1 MIHGIKDTH
10 AFDVRPVEK
19 SFTVGG
25 RNFKFQSGK
34 VALFADGADVI
45 TDDRGNYLLTTVGI
59 SKTPKKDCSWFPM
72 MVDYQEKYYATG
84 KIGGNRF
91 QKREGRP
98 SDLAVLTS
106 RLIDRP
112 IRPMFPKGVVNEV
125 QVISTIMSSADNAD
139 FGFWGI
145 TGASLALLLSGAKE
159 FEGPVAGVRI
169 AQLADGSFKF
179 DPTFEDLK
187 TAKLDLTVAG
197 TLDAVT
203 MVESQAQQV
212 ADEDLMKGFEFAYG
226 LVKQICQAQLD
237 FVADYKKTHEIR
249 EFTFDKR
256 EPIAGLK
263 EKVVALLSP
272 EVLEP
277 LYFKGKLEFHDQLEE
292 LNEIILEKLGYVED
306 TAEIKKAE
314 VEDVIYGY
322 LKKVMRKGVLEG
334 KKRLDGRKLGEVRP
348 VRGEYGILP
357 MTHGSALFQRG
368 VTQALSIATLGGPG
382 DLQIV
387 DGMFEEYNKRYLHHY
402 NFPPFSVGEVKPL
415 RGTGR
420 REVGHGRLAEKAL
433 EPVLPSEASFPYMMR
448 VVSEVTTCN
457 GSSSMASVCGST
469 MALMDAGV
477 PITGLV
483 TGVAMGMIYD
493 EETHKYEVLT
503 DIQAQE
509 DFLGDLDFKVA
520 GTKNG
525 VTALQMDCKIAGL
538 KLSVVA
544 DVLKQS
550 QKARAYIEAE
560 MTKELAAPRPQVSP
574 KAPAIMQFDIVPK
587 QIGELIGKGGETIQ
601 MLCRDFKVEIDVTDE
616 GRVSVTA
623 KNKPDG
629 QKCVDYIMAML
640 KPMSVGDT
648 LTGKVGR
655 VLEGVGAIVE
665 FGAKKSGMIHISKLA
680 NKRIAKVEDV
690 LNVGDEVTSRV
701 YAIDMEKGKTSLE
714 RISGGSGPEARLPG
728 PTPDSGAPR
737 GSFGD
742 RGPRRD
748 GPSAPAAPAAPR
760 PAPAAPVA
768 PVVPAPVPAPA
779 PKPAAPADDRAPW
792 DKVDI

>member
-1 MIHGIKDTH
+1 MIHGIKDTR
-10 AFDVRPVEK
+10 ALDVLPVKK
-19 SFTVGG
+19 SVSVGG
-25 RNFKFQSGK
+25 RNFTFESGK
-34 VALFADGADVI
+34 IALFADGACVI

-59 SKTPKKDCSWFPM
+59 NKTPKKDCTWFPM

-112 IRPMFPKGVVNEV
+112 IRPMFPKGVINEV
-125 QVISTIMSSADNAD
+125 QVISTIMSSAENAD

-145 TGASLALLLSGAKE
+145 TGASLSLLLSGAKE
-159 FEGPVAGVRI
+159 FEGPVAGVRV
-169 AQLADGSFKF
+169 ALLANGALKF
-179 DPTFEDLK
+179 DPTFDELK
-187 TAKLDLTVAG
+187 SAKLDLMVAG

-212 ADEDLMKGFEFAYG
+212 SDEDLMKGFEFAHD

-249 EFTFDKR
+249 EFVFDKR
-256 EPIAGLK
+256 QPTSGLA
-263 EKVVALLSP
+263 EKVITLLSP

-292 LNEIILEKLGYVED
+292 LNDVILEKLGYVED
-306 TAEIKKAE
+306 NETINKAE
-314 VEDVIYGY
+314 VEEVIYGY
-322 LKKVMRKGVLEG
+322 VKKVMRAGVLSQR
-334 KKRLDGRKLGEVRP
+334 KRLDGRKVDEVRP
-348 VRGEYGILP
+348 VRGEFGILP

-368 VTQALSIATLGGPG
+368 VTQALSVATLGGPG
-382 DLQIV
+382 DMQII
-387 DGMFEEYNKRYLHHY
+387 DGMFEEYDKRYVHHY

-433 EPVLPSEASFPYMMR
+433 EPVLPSVETFPYMMR
-448 VVSEVTTCN
+448 VVSEITTCN
-457 GSSSMASVCGST
+457 GSSSMAAVCGST
-469 MALMDAGV
+469 MSLMDAGV

-483 TGVAMGMIYD
+483 TGVAMGMVYD
-493 EETHKYEVLT
+493 KETGKYEVLT

-520 GTKNG
+520 GTSKG
-525 VTALQMDCKIAGL
+525 ITALQMDCKIAGL

-550 QKARAYIEAE
+550 KTARATIEAG
-560 MTKELAAPRPQVSP
+560 MTRDLAAPRAQVSP
-574 KAPAIMQFDIVPK
+574 KAPAILQFTIAVK

-601 MLCRDFKVEIDVTDE
+601 ALCRDFKVEIDVKDD
-616 GRVSVTA
+616 GKVSVTA
-623 KNKPDG
+623 KNKPEG
-629 QKCVDYIMAML
+629 EKAVNYILAML
-640 KPMSVGDT
+640 RPMSVGDV
-648 LTGKVGR
+648 LEGKVGR
-655 VLEGVGAIVE
+655 ILEGIGAIVE
-665 FGAKKSGMIHISKLA
+665 FGEKKSGMIHISKLA

-690 LNVGDEVTSRV
+690 VNVGDHVKVRV
-701 YAIDMEKGKTSLE
+701 CAIDAEKGKTSLE
-714 RISGGSGPEARLPG
+714 RISGGSGVEA
-728 PTPDSGAPR
+728 
-737 GSFGD
+737 
-742 RGPRRD
+742 
-748 GPSAPAAPAAPR
+748 SAPSPTVGSGFVPRTPVTGASTGAGSTAPKSAAPAPT
-760 PAPAAPVA
+760 
-768 PVVPAPVPAPA
+768 PA
-779 PKPAAPADDRAPW
+779 PKPAPIDDRAPW
-792 DKVDI
+792 DRVDI